1 VRIGLV
7 GYGAGGRWFH
17 APYIDAADGV
27 ELVGVV
33 TRSPERIAEL
43 HAERPGMPTYGSLT
57 ELLAAGVDAVTV
69 TTPPQT
75 RRELVLEAIAAG
87 VHVVADKP
95 FATSAE
101 SAAELGAAADA
112 AGVRLSVFH
121 QRRADADIV
130 TLKHVLDAGELGP
143 VWRFHS
149 SFDLDEPGSLDAGP
163 HGGLLRD
170 LGSHLVDQALWLFGP
185 AVRVS
190 AEVDWVDLPAGRTD
204 GGFVVT
210 VEHVAGPVSF
220 LSASK
225 LNRLVQRS
233 LAVYAE
239 GGSYVATGSDV
250 QTGAIKAG
258 RRPKDDPDRW
268 GYEPDEHWGRLRTAM
283 GTRVVPSAQGNHASY
298 YTAFAK
304 AVATG
309 GPVPVPVSD
318 AVEVLR
324 VLDAA
329 RTSALEHRVVDL
341 SR

>member
-1 VRIGLV
+1 MRIGLV

-17 APYIDAADGV
+17 APYIDAAAGI

-33 TRSPERIAEL
+33 TRSPERIAGL
-43 HAERPGMPTYGSLT
+43 HAERPGMPVYASLT
-57 ELLAAGVDAVTV
+57 ELLAAGVDAVAI

-75 RRELVLEAIAAG
+75 RHELVLEAIAAG
-87 VHVVADKP
+87 VHIVADKP
-95 FATSAE
+95 FATSAG

-130 TLKHVLDAGELGP
+130 TLKQVLDSGELGP

-170 LGSHLVDQALWLFGP
+170 LGSHLVDQAVWLFGP
-185 AVRVS
+185 AIRVS
-190 AEVDWVDLPAGRTD
+190 AQVDWVDLAQGRTD
-204 GGFVVT
+204 GGFVVI
-210 VEHVAGPVSF
+210 VEHASGPVSF

-225 LNRLVQRS
+225 LNRLEQRS
-233 LAVYAE
+233 LAVHAE

-250 QTGAIKAG
+250 QTRAIKAG
-258 RRPKDDPDRW
+258 RRPKDDPEGW
-268 GYEPDEHWGRLRTAM
+268 GREPEQHWGRLSTAM
-283 GTRVVPSAQGNHASY
+283 GSRTVPSAQGNHADY
-298 YTAFAK
+298 YTAFAH

-329 RTSALEHRVVDL
+329 RTSAVEHRVVGL
-341 SR
+341 A

>member
-1 VRIGLV
+1 
-7 GYGAGGRWFH
+7 
-17 APYIDAADGV
+17 
-27 ELVGVV
+27 
-33 TRSPERIAEL
+33 
-43 HAERPGMPTYGSLT
+43 
-57 ELLAAGVDAVTV
+57 
-69 TTPPQT
+69 
-75 RRELVLEAIAAG
+75 
-87 VHVVADKP
+87 
-95 FATSAE
+95 
-101 SAAELGAAADA
+101 
-112 AGVRLSVFH
+112 VRLSVFH

-130 TLKHVLDAGELGP
+130 TLKRVLDAGELGA

-170 LGSHLVDQALWLFGP
+170 LGSHLVDQAVWLFGP

-190 AEVDWVDLPAGRTD
+190 AEVDWVDLPVGRTD

-210 VEHVAGPVSF
+210 VEHAAGPVSF

-239 GGSYVATGSDV
+239 GGSYIATGSDV

-258 RRPKDDPDRW
+258 RRPKDDPDGW
-268 GYEPDEHWGRLRTAM
+268 GYEPEVHWGRLSTAM
-283 GTRVVPSAQGNHASY
+283 GKRVVPSAQGNHARY

-309 GPVPVPVSD
+309 GPVPVPVRD

-329 RTSALEHRVVDL
+329 RTSALEHRVVGL